1 MSSLMQRLALGK
13 AYALEGWGFTLYGSN
28 SITSGNR
35 ELVCIVKIKHTKL
48 KQQNFKK
55 KKKGSKDYKCF
66 PFWCAVLYLRPK
78 DMPHTL

>member
-55 KKKGSKDYKCF
+55 KKKKEAKTTNVSPSGVLCF
-66 PFWCAVLYLRPK
+66 I
-78 DMPHTL
+78 